1 MEEQYETGKDVPKID
16 PILIAHIIMFL
27 TPQEVGKMI
36 NKIVIENDATFDKKQ
51 HILEPLRK
59 LNFFYGANGS
69 GKTTISR
76 ILGAP
81 AEHPDSRIYW
91 ENNVL
96 LSCHV
101 YNIDFVNQN
110 FGTDIQMPGVFTL
123 GKEERE
129 TKARINEIENDIG
142 ELEQKCSKLECEL
155 NGSNGIGGLRE
166 KLNTLIEKNKEIFW
180 RQKQKYD
187 SSPIREGLVG
197 FLNSKENFMKEIL
210 AQSESNNEEL
220 LSFKELES
228 KAKIVFNK
236 HLELLEKI
244 RSLDFS
250 KLMELNKAPILEKK
264 IVGKDDVD
272 ISGLVK
278 KLNNSDWVKQGIN
291 YLDDSDG
298 ACPFCQ
304 RPISR
309 ELRNQLIEYF
319 DDSYENDLRNVRLL
333 DKEYKSVGAFLLAEL
348 KELGTNNSF
357 LQNDEGFED
366 AVHLFK
372 NLIEE
377 NEERIHQKATA
388 ASTPIALHKI
398 DEVVEK
404 LIKKINEANE
414 KIEENNEVLKI
425 NGILRVTLTK
435 QIWRYLTYEIAGD
448 ITLFKNEKAEI
459 TKKID
464 NSVKALKESKDKLEC
479 NLREKEGLEAKLT
492 SIIPT
497 RDEINQMLKK
507 FGFSGFSLSL
517 SADKKGYQIL
527 RDDGNPVNRTLS
539 EGERNFITFLYFF
552 ISLRGSSN
560 SSGQVEDQV
569 IVIDDPVSSM
579 DQDVLFTV
587 STLIRSLYKD
597 ITDGTSHIKQLFLFS
612 HNIYFYREVTF
623 ADGIKYLKKNSQ
635 NVEYGIVSKAFGKS
649 KVDLR
654 DDNPIQSTYE
664 LLWLDIKAAKANPTA
679 NGLNVNSLQNTMRR
693 ILEHYFKY
701 YGGISLRELPDKIGE
716 EDRLVVRS
724 LVSWMNDGSHSSF
737 EDLCCASAQGAS
749 VTQYLD
755 AFRTIFEKTGHMA
768 HYNMMMGEEYQ

>member
-1 MEEQYETGKDVPKID
+1 
-16 PILIAHIIMFL
+16 
-27 TPQEVGKMI
+27 MI
-36 NKIVIENDATFDKKQ
+36 TKIVIENDATFDKKQ

-81 AEHPDSRIYW
+81 AEHPDSQIYW

-110 FGTDIQMPGVFTL
+110 FGNDIQMPGVFTL

-244 RSLDFS
+244 RNLDFS
-250 KLMELNKAPILEKK
+250 KLMELNKAQILEKK

-278 KLNNSDWVKQGIN
+278 KLNNSDWVKQWIN

-309 ELRNQLIEYF
+309 ELKNQLIEYF

-333 DKEYKSVGAFLLAEL
+333 DKEYKSAGAFLLAEL
-348 KELGTNNSF
+348 KKLGTNNSF

-398 DEVVEK
+398 DEVIEK

-435 QIWRYLTYEIAGD
+435 QIWRYLTHEIAGD
-448 ITLFKNEKAEI
+448 IALFKMEKAEI

-464 NSVKALKESKDKLEC
+464 NSAKALKESKNKLEC
-479 NLREKEGLEAKLT
+479 SLREKEGLEAKLT

-497 RDEINQMLKK
+497 KDEINQMLKK

-552 ISLRGSSN
+552 VSLQGSSN

-635 NVEYGIVSKAFGKS
+635 NVEYGIVSKAFGKY
-649 KVDLR
+649 KVDMR

-755 AFRTIFEKTGHMA
+755 AFRTIFEKTGNMA

>member
-1 MEEQYETGKDVPKID
+1 
-16 PILIAHIIMFL
+16 
-27 TPQEVGKMI
+27 MI
-36 NKIVIENDATFDKKQ
+36 TKIVIENDATFDKKQ

-81 AEHPDSRIYW
+81 AEHPDSQIYW

-110 FGTDIQMPGVFTL
+110 FGNDIQMPGVFTL

-244 RSLDFS
+244 RNLDFS
-250 KLMELNKAPILEKK
+250 KLMELNKAQILEKK

-291 YLDDSDG
+291 YLDDSDR

-309 ELRNQLIEYF
+309 ELKNQLIEYF

-333 DKEYKSVGAFLLAEL
+333 DKEYKSAGAFLLAEL
-348 KELGTNNSF
+348 KKLGTNNSF

-398 DEVVEK
+398 DEVIEK

-435 QIWRYLTYEIAGD
+435 QIWRYLTHEIAGD
-448 ITLFKNEKAEI
+448 IALFKMEKAEI

-464 NSVKALKESKDKLEC
+464 NSAKALKESKNKLEC
-479 NLREKEGLEAKLT
+479 SLREKEGLEAKLT

-497 RDEINQMLKK
+497 KDEINQMLKK

-552 ISLRGSSN
+552 VSLQGSSN

-649 KVDLR
+649 KVDMR

-755 AFRTIFEKTGHMA
+755 AFRTIFEKTGNMA